1 MLAGKKGWVIL
12 LPGSRR
18 NRFPVMKKDVPSFKT
33 EDEERDYWASHDS
46 TEHVDWSSARR
57 MLLPN
62 LRPSLKTI
70 SVRLPQSMIDQLKVL
85 ANRRDVAYQSL
96 MKVFLAERI
105 EQEMRP
111 ARPAR

>member
-1 MLAGKKGWVIL
+1 
-12 LPGSRR
+12 
-18 NRFPVMKKDVPSFKT
+18 MKKDVPSFKT
-33 EDEERDYWASHDS
+33 EDEERDYWASQDS

-57 MLLPN
+57 VIFPN
-62 LRPSLKTI
+62 LKPSLKTI

-85 ANRRDVAYQSL
+85 ANRRDVPYQSL

>member
-1 MLAGKKGWVIL
+1 M
-12 LPGSRR
+12 
-18 NRFPVMKKDVPSFKT
+18 MKKDVPSFKT

>member
-1 MLAGKKGWVIL
+1 MKKG
-12 LPGSRR
+12 
-18 NRFPVMKKDVPSFKT
+18 VPRFKT

-57 MLLPN
+57 VLLPN
-62 LRPSLKTI
+62 LKPSLKTI

-85 ANRRDVAYQSL
+85 ANRRDVPYQSL

-105 EQEMRP
+105 EQELRSVRP
-111 ARPAR
+111 ASR

>member
-1 MLAGKKGWVIL
+1 
-12 LPGSRR
+12 
-18 NRFPVMKKDVPSFKT
+18 MKKAIPSFKT

-46 TEHVDWSSARR
+46 TEHIDWSSARR
-57 MLLPN
+57 VIFPN
-62 LRPSLKTI
+62 LKPSLKTI

-85 ANRRDVAYQSL
+85 ANRRDVPYQSL

-105 EQEMRP
+105 EQEMRRP

>member
-1 MLAGKKGWVIL
+1 
-12 LPGSRR
+12 
-18 NRFPVMKKDVPSFKT
+18 MKKDVPSFKT
-33 EDEERDYWASHDS
+33 EDEERDYWASCDS

-62 LRPSLKTI
+62 LKPSLKTI

-85 ANRRDVAYQSL
+85 ANRRDVPYQSL

-105 EQEMRP
+105 EQEIRP